1 MLSVTS
7 KDDDH
12 ADAAGDGC
20 LATKRTMVE
29 GMTLPTAMMV
39 MVTVMMIMMTMP
51 SEAKTSMTLIGC
63 VRVRPRI

>member
-39 MVTVMMIMMTMP
+39 MGDDDNDDDAFR
-51 SEAKTSMTLIGC
+51 SQD
-63 VRVRPRI
+63 